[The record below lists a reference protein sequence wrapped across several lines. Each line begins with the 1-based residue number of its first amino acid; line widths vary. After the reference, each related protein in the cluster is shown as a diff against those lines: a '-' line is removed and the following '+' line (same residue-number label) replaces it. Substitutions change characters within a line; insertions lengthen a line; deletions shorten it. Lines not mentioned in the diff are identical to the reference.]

1 MDHYPRTFIV
11 LGSLLGAMGLSLL
24 IIGLLADG
32 AVQGHS
38 FSMLSL
44 SVLAFCMSYLYPQ
57 FKQKDERMKSIRQK
71 AVSYAFTAGIGY
83 MLIFSLLA
91 ELNVLTMDV
100 SSVLSLIIALSMTT
114 LFLLLVFLTRK
125 Y

>member
-32 AVQGHS
+32 SVQGHS

-71 AVSYAFTAGIGY
+71 AVSYAFTSGIGY

-91 ELNVLTMDV
+91 EMNVLKMDV

-114 LFLLLVFLTRK
+114 LFLLLVFLARK

>member
-1 MDHYPRTFIV
+1 MDYYPKTFIM
-11 LGSLLGAMGLSLL
+11 LGSLLGAMGLSVL

-32 AVQGHS
+32 TVQGHS

-57 FKQKDERMKSIRQK
+57 FKQKDERMKAIRQK
-71 AVSYAFTAGIGY
+71 AVAYAFTAVIGY
-83 MLIFSLLA
+83 LLIFSLLA

-100 SSVLSLIIALSMTT
+100 TDILLLITALSMTT
-114 LFLLLVFLTRK
+114 LFLLLVFLARK

>member
-11 LGSLLGAMGLSLL
+11 LGSLLGVMGLSVL

-32 AVQGHS
+32 SVQGHS

-71 AVSYAFTAGIGY
+71 AVSYAFTSGIGY

-91 ELNVLTMDV
+91 ELNVLKMDV

-114 LFLLLVFLTRK
+114 LFLLLVFLARK